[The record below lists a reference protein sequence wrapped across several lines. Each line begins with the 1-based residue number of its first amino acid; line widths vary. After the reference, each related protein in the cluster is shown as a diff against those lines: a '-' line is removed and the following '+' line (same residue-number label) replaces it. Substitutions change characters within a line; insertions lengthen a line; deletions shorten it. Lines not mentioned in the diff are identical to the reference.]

1 VLTSGQAQGGTLA
14 VSAFF
19 ALSGFT
25 PGPSRRST
33 SVGPFLWHRH
43 CGSSRPI
50 GLLIVVGGDRTARG
64 GLSYLRANVLLVINQ
79 HTLGGAFATN
89 PVPYEVNGS
98 LWTLAPE
105 FACYLALAVM
115 PRRWLTVL
123 VPATMLFIAA
133 LHLSGASRT
142 LFHDLILSF
151 AVGATLGVAR
161 AWIPMRAVLGGG
173 LLAALAL
180 GTAVG
185 AYALIAPFVVAY
197 VTLLLAVRLPLRWRA
212 DYSYGTYI
220 YAYPAQQALTAFGI
234 PALGLAAYLGCT
246 VIVVGGL
253 AVISWR
259 LIEHP
264 ALARGRRRPAVHTP
278 AALQQEPAGAV
289 GAMSATGWIRGL
301 TGFVLRVGPA
311 THRPGI
317 PAVHGLNPTSWA
329 SEERVAALV
338 TPARARRR
346 GDERAVRRGSRGPHR
361 SAHLGRR
368 CEPQPGRGRG
378 AP

>member
-1 VLTSGQAQGGTLA
+1 MLRWMERRGIRGSLGDAWDPRDNGITALRLGLAGFVAFSHAFPLGGFGPDPYSVLTSGQAQGGTLA

-19 ALSGFT
+19 ALSGFLLVQ
-25 PGPSRRST
+25 SRRST
-33 SVGPFLWHRH
+33 AVGPFLWHRALRVFPAYWV
-43 CGSSRPI
+43 C
-50 GLLIVVGGDRTARG
+50 LIVVGVAIAPSEAV
-64 GLSYLRANVLLVINQ
+64 SYLRANALLVINQ
-79 HTLGGAFATN
+79 HALGSAFATN

-220 YAYPAQQALTAFGI
+220 YAYPAQQALTALGI
-234 PALGLAAYLGCT
+234 PALGLAAYLGFT
-246 VIVVGGL
+246 AVVVGGL

-278 AALQQEPAGAV
+278 AALQQEPAVAV
-289 GAMSATGWIRGL
+289 GAISATG
-301 TGFVLRVGPA
+301 
-311 THRPGI
+311 
-317 PAVHGLNPTSWA
+317 
-329 SEERVAALV
+329 
-338 TPARARRR
+338 
-346 GDERAVRRGSRGPHR
+346 
-361 SAHLGRR
+361 
-368 CEPQPGRGRG
+368 
-378 AP
+378 